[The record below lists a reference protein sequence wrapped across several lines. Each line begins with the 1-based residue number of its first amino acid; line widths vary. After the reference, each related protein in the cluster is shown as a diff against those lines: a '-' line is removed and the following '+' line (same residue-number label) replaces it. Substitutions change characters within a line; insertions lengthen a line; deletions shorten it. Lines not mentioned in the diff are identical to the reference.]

1 MTPDSTPTI
10 VGIDLGTT
18 NSEIAIV
25 RDGRVEV
32 IPVAGSL
39 RILPSVVGIG
49 DDGALLV
56 GAAARNQHAAHPERT
71 IRSIKR
77 RMGDASP
84 VRMADKDY
92 APQEISAMI
101 LRRLKALAQDHL
113 GVEVNKAVI
122 TVPAFFSDA
131 QRQATREA
139 GEIAGLEVVRIINE
153 PTAAA
158 LAYESR
164 HAGARK
170 ALVYDLGGGTFDVS
184 VVNLEGEVVE
194 VLASHGNNHLGGDD
208 FDQKLIDF
216 ALAHLKQAHQVDAS
230 RSPAAMARLQRAAE
244 AAKIALSDAPF
255 ATLAEEY
262 LLEHQGVP
270 VHLALEVSR
279 EQYEAMIEPY
289 ISETLDAV
297 HVALSGA
304 GLTVGDIDEILL
316 VGGAT
321 RTPLVV
327 QRLER
332 ELGKPPR
339 AEVDPDLCVA
349 MGAAIQAALI
359 AGTQTRTVLVD
370 VTPYTFGTSALGER
384 DGQSYEYCYVPLIR
398 KNTPVPV
405 SKSEVFFTVFDGQPS
420 VEVLVYQGEDP
431 DALNNI
437 EIGRFRVEGLSDVPE
452 GNPIVLGLSL
462 DLDGILEVTA
472 REKTSG
478 LQRSISIGDAI
489 ARFEQGK
496 LEQARSR
503 VQALFGEGSEAG
515 GAALAGGAG
524 PVIARTAGPVSAS
537 TAGAVVSAPGVDAR
551 RLVVEGQALL
561 EKAERLLDKAGP
573 QDAEDLV
580 DAIEAIKD
588 ALPGDEAALKAAMD
602 TLADLLYYLDV

>member
-32 IPVAGSL
+32 IPVAGPV

-56 GAAARNQHAAHPERT
+56 GMAARNQHAVHPERT

-77 RMGDASP
+77 RMGEATP

-101 LRRLKALAQDHL
+101 LRHLKTLAQDHL

-184 VVNLEGEVVE
+184 VVNLEGDVVE

-208 FDQKLIDF
+208 FDRKLIDF
-216 ALAHLKQAHQVDAS
+216 ALAHLQQEHQVDAS
-230 RSPAAMARLQRAAE
+230 QSPAAMARLQRAAE

-255 ATLAEEY
+255 TTLAEEY
-262 LLEHQGVP
+262 LLERQGVP

-289 ISETLDAV
+289 IVETLDAV

-332 ELGKPPR
+332 ELGKQPR

-384 DGQSYEYCYVPLIR
+384 DGESYEYCYVPLIR

-437 EIGRFRVEGLSDVPE
+437 EIGRFRVEGLSDVPA

-472 REKTSG
+472 REKASG

-489 ARFEQGK
+489 ARFQQDK
-496 LEQARSR
+496 LDEARGR
-503 VQALFGEGSEAG
+503 VRALFGEGAQAG
-515 GAALAGGAG
+515 SAAAAADAGVA
-524 PVIARTAGPVSAS
+524 VS
-537 TAGAVVSAPGVDAR
+537 SAPDVDAR
-551 RLVVEGQALL
+551 RLAVEAHALV
-561 EKAERLLDKAGP
+561 EKAERLLEKAAA

-580 DAIEAIKD
+580 DAIEATKD
-588 ALPGDEAALKAAMD
+588 ALAHDEAALKSAMD
-602 TLADLLYYLDV
+602 TLADLLYYLEV